1 MLILKILPNIPST
14 SSLKLFMM
22 LLWQILCIQRHQLE
36 LSQNRWWHLILLRAV
51 ATSNFRQW
59 PLLNSSLCSL
69 FFTLHQGLKVLGHTE
84 QQQDLPSLHFLE
96 MVGDKAYGGIKWMQI
111 VRRYLKT
118 IFFFHSIYFWTVWEN
133 PMAGKGKITAT
144 EKMFKTA
151 MPFGG
156 FLFLRY
162 FSAIFCSYASCFL
175 NLCRCP

>member
-22 LLWQILCIQRHQLE
+22 LLWQISCIQRLQLE

-51 ATSNFRQW
+51 ATSNFCQW

-84 QQQDLPSLHFLE
+84 QQQALPSLHFLE
-96 MVGDKAYGGIKWMQI
+96 MAGDKAYGRIKWMQI

-118 IFFFHSIYFWTVWEN
+118 IFFFIPSSFGLYGRTQWRGRAKSQPLRKRLKLPCHLEGSYF
-133 PMAGKGKITAT
+133 
-144 EKMFKTA
+144 
-151 MPFGG
+151 
-156 FLFLRY
+156 
-162 FSAIFCSYASCFL
+162 
-175 NLCRCP
+175 